1 MLEQFDVLGE
11 GEAGD
16 DGEEVRPGD
25 PRRSLVRYTPDREV
39 YVSTRLN
46 PDLWK
51 AALSLPVVLVMPIPR
66 AGEVLERNGLLTPGG
81 SVANFEFRDTLGE
94 VLDSIAC
101 PASYLADVHGG
112 GRRSFYFAAESAER
126 FGVALSEASDRA
138 AMEVDVQVLSFA
150 EAALFVLPIE
160 WIGRLGLAVP
170 PKENA
175 RKTRFSFWGAEDSL
189 ARLRTELE
197 RADYS
202 FSSLEMATREL
213 RMTKV
218 VPLDAAGFLAELRRI
233 VPLSRSLRCS
243 YRGEEAV
250 DPEQFLLTSPAPE
263 YYYPAKRSFL
273 DRLLGRK
280 AG

>member
-1 MLEQFDVLGE
+1 
-11 GEAGD
+11 
-16 DGEEVRPGD
+16 
-25 PRRSLVRYTPDREV
+25 
-39 YVSTRLN
+39 
-46 PDLWK
+46 
-51 AALSLPVVLVMPIPR
+51 
-66 AGEVLERNGLLTPGG
+66 
-81 SVANFEFRDTLGE
+81 
-94 VLDSIAC
+94 
-101 PASYLADVHGG
+101 
-112 GRRSFYFAAESAER
+112 
-126 FGVALSEASDRA
+126 
-138 AMEVDVQVLSFA
+138 
-150 EAALFVLPIE
+150 VLPIE